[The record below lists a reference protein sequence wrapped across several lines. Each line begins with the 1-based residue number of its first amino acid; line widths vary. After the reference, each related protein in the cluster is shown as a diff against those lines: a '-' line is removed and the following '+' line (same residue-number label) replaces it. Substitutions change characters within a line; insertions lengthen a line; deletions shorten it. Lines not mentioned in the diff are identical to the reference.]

1 MWYQSFK
8 MESSMGIP
16 TLYPLIEKG
25 SLVGESPKFTII
37 IIILLLLNV
46 HLHSDNDYLTIIHKR
61 NQRQSQKHS
70 YRHLSSPLM
79 GLVFQFEMFSRV

>member
-1 MWYQSFK
+1 
-8 MESSMGIP
+8 MGIP
-16 TLYPLIEKG
+16 SLYPLIEKG

-37 IIILLLLNV
+37 ILLLNV